1 MLDIKKPSLVEIVI
15 ITVIVGVFI
24 LVMRVGSKYQ
34 SLVEENSILSE
45 QTASLSSKN
54 DSLIK
59 SVDNLATEV
68 KTMNGIVKTES
79 RRRAA
84 AEMKSQRL
92 QEEVTFA
99 LKANKCAAE
108 PVPDVAADRVR
119 EAANDTRRG
128 KAAKPADTSKPAD

>member
-1 MLDIKKPSLVEIVI
+1 MLDIKRPSLVEVVI

-34 SLVEENSILSE
+34 SLVEENSVLSE
-45 QTASLSSKN
+45 QTAALSSKN

-68 KTMNGIVKTES
+68 KTMNGIVATES

-84 AEMKSQRL
+84 AEMKIQRL
-92 QEEVTFA
+92 QEEVKYA
-99 LKANKCAAE
+99 LKASQCAAE
-108 PVPDVAADRVR
+108 PVPDVADVRVR

-128 KAAKPADTSKPAD
+128 KAAPPADTSKSAD